1 MNRLKNSLKAARA
14 NAGLSQADVAKAL
27 HKSKTTITNWEN
39 GKTEIDLGNL
49 QAICNLYKVTVDD
62 ILLPF

>member
-1 MNRLKNSLKAARA
+1 MNILKISLNSALA
-14 NAGLSQADVAKAL
+14 NEGLPQADFEKAL

-62 ILLPF
+62 ILLSF